1 MIIIGATIITALMFG
16 NDDYP
21 FSKLFIKRLKVA

>member
-16 NDDYP
+16 NNDYP
-21 FSKLFIKRLKVA
+21 FSKIIYLSLIHI

>member
-1 MIIIGATIITALMFG
+1 MIIIRATIIAALMFG